1 MDRRADGP
9 PLCGSPLGWAFGC
22 SSRGASHERNGK
34 PCQDAV
40 AIWSGTFLAEPV
52 MVMAVADGHGDRRHD
67 LSHRGAALAVEAG
80 VEEVVQSLSAATSGD
95 PGTPAAPLTARITD
109 RWVRKVLS
117 DAAAIGGYTGGDGE
131 GDLYSVLTRYGTTLL
146 LAVATRERILLAQ
159 LGDGDILLVRPDGR
173 VESPLEKDPALL
185 GSVTHSLSSRN
196 VQECWHTAEIPAS
209 AGGVLLLATDGLSDS
224 FAGPGD
230 EEFLT
235 FSRSL
240 VDRIHEFGIERVAGS
255 IPAWL
260 DSFSQQGSGD
270 DITVALAWLEPEE
283 AAGQVAGPAGESATG
298 DPEGEEG

>member
-1 MDRRADGP
+1 MDRGADGP
-9 PLCGSPLGWAFGC
+9 SLCGSQLGWAFGC
-22 SSRGASHERNGK
+22 STRGASHNRNGK

-67 LSHRGAALAVEAG
+67 LSHRGAALAVESG
-80 VEEVVQSLSAATSGD
+80 VEEVVQSLSAATTGD
-95 PGTPAAPLTARITD
+95 PGTPAAPLTVRITD
-109 RWVRKVLS
+109 RWTRKTLS
-117 DAAAIGGYTGGDGE
+117 DAAATGDCTGGDAAE
-131 GDLYSVLTRYGTTLL
+131 DPHPVLTRYGTTLL

-196 VQECWHTAEIPAS
+196 VQECWHTAEIPVNT
-209 AGGVLLLATDGLSDS
+209 GGVLLLATDGLSDS

-235 FSRSL
+235 FARSL
-240 VDRIHEFGIERVAGS
+240 VDRIHEFGIERVAASLHG
-255 IPAWL
+255 WM
-260 DSFSQQGSGD
+260 DSFSRQGSGD

-283 AAGQVAGPAGESATG
+283 AAGQVAEQAGEPGTG
-298 DPEGEEG
+298 GREGEEG